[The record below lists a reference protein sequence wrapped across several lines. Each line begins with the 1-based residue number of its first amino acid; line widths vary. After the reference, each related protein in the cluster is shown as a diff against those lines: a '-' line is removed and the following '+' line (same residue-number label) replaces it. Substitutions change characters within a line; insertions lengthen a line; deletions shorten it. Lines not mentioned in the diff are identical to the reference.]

1 MPKRSSMPPVPTF
14 LAQMDITEKME
25 TVMFHRWKTS
35 TSKLSNPSQ
44 VQSSLVVLFREPG
57 SSFEHLEN
65 YNSVQFGQRALKSK
79 EATEPAQWRHDSIVS
94 AGGKQ

>member
-35 TSKLSNPSQ
+35 TSKLSNPSR

-65 YNSVQFGQRALKSK
+65 YNLGQRALKSK
-79 EATEPAQWRHDSIVS
+79 ETTEPAQWRHDSIVS